1 MLCTEVPSSFFSPC
15 VCLSVVPSYLPSN
28 LSCKHTSASS
38 KCEHTGF
45 LPTSSVWLGKLPH
58 FLRWESTERHPLYPT
73 SCAYIVLSCLLSL
86 YQCVGHLCSDLSVW
100 GDGVLQP
107 CPFPWCVVVCF
118 NGDFSLCSFLR
129 VCAFLLL
136 LIPASGEHYWQGG
149 PCWHTN
155 VWIVSVLF
163 FSSPLFPSLSLSQW
177 CVQKRKSSSSV
188 HLMVSTSRKLPAI
201 RASAIFH
208 AMHARLVLIT
218 LHSMS
223 VQGGGRG
230 DQCALKGPCPH

>member
-1 MLCTEVPSSFFSPC
+1 MVTS
-15 VCLSVVPSYLPSN
+15 LSV
-28 LSCKHTSASS
+28 
-38 KCEHTGF
+38 
-45 LPTSSVWLGKLPH
+45 
-58 FLRWESTERHPLYPT
+58 
-73 SCAYIVLSCLLSL
+73 
-86 YQCVGHLCSDLSVW
+86 
-100 GDGVLQP
+100 
-107 CPFPWCVVVCF
+107 PFF
-118 NGDFSLCSFLR
+118 R

-230 DQCALKGPCPH
+230 DQCALKGPCPHQKGSGILWPHTAPILCRKSNCWQCSLTLPALSVK

>member
-1 MLCTEVPSSFFSPC
+1 MVTS
-15 VCLSVVPSYLPSN
+15 LSV
-28 LSCKHTSASS
+28 
-38 KCEHTGF
+38 
-45 LPTSSVWLGKLPH
+45 
-58 FLRWESTERHPLYPT
+58 
-73 SCAYIVLSCLLSL
+73 
-86 YQCVGHLCSDLSVW
+86 
-100 GDGVLQP
+100 
-107 CPFPWCVVVCF
+107 PFF
-118 NGDFSLCSFLR
+118 R

-230 DQCALKGPCPH
+230 DQCALKGPCPHQKGSGILWPHTAPILCRKSNYWQCSLTLPALSVK